1 MPFRPWRP
9 MSAQP
14 VIKTLLFEAS
24 ERLAPTSDSPRA
36 DAEILLAHVLGKGRT
51 YLFAWPEKQL
61 EPEQESLFLDLIARR
76 QTGEPIA
83 YLTGTREFWSR
94 EFLITPDVLIPRP
107 ETELLVELALD
118 RIPQD
123 QACVVAD
130 LGAGSGAIAVTVAL
144 ERPKARVWASDIS
157 GAALAVAKANAE
169 RQGARNVEFVLSD
182 WLDGLPPLP
191 YDLIVSN
198 PPYIAEH
205 DPHLAEGDLRF
216 EPTGALASGPDGLDA
231 IRRIA
236 ADARGRL
243 KPGGALLLEH
253 GYDQAEAVQ
262 ALLCGLGYRDVASHR
277 DLLGHGRVTLGLL
290 PPSP

>member
-1 MPFRPWRP
+1 